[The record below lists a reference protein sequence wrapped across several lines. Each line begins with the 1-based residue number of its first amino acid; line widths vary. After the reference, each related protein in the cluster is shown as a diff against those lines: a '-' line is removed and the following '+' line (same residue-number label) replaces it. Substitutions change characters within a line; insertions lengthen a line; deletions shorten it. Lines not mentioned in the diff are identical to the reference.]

1 MSNILLLP
9 GHPLFNLIL
18 ATPPPDYNQKLHSC
32 GEPVSFAMD
41 AEKGIFRCVD
51 PSELKEYLEG
61 GEYDEINEDL
71 DEEDDY

>member
-18 ATPPPDYNQKLHSC
+18 ATPPPDYNQKLQSC
-32 GEPVSFAMD
+32 GEAVSFAMD

-51 PSELKEYLEG
+51 PFELEEYLEG

-71 DEEDDY
+71 DEEDEY